1 MKCSL
6 MTELI
11 SELTSF
17 YEQNF
22 IFGCIIVFVLVCFLI
37 LYVVEVFKKK

>member
-1 MKCSL
+1 MEYSL

-11 SELTSF
+11 AELTSF

-22 IFGCIIVFVLVCFLI
+22 IFGCIIVLVLVCFLI